1 MSIRSNDSTIKTLT
15 ISWALLLILT
25 LTAIILSQLN
35 IEPSLLVTLV
45 LAVTVFK
52 SQIVIDI
59 FMGLKEVD
67 YRWRRLMLSYI
78 IFVPLILGC
87 IYLTA

>member
-1 MSIRSNDSTIKTLT
+1 MGTSSNSGTIKTLT
-15 ISWALLLILT
+15 ISWVLLLFLT
-25 LTAIILSQLN
+25 LTALILSQLN
-35 IEPSLLVTLV
+35 IGPSLLVTLV
-45 LAVTVFK
+45 LVVTVFK

-59 FMGLKEVD
+59 FMGLKKVD

-78 IFVPLILGC
+78 VIVPAILGS